1 MKRMKRNSILPIL
14 VLTSIMGISSCS
26 TDYMAYDVG
35 LKDGIYFITDSVNYQ
50 FGMNAIAV
58 RLLGTPKHY
67 DRKFGIELVEEET
80 TAEEGLHYKLIDT
93 FVIPADMVIGKVS
106 FILHRYLDPE
116 LTKRAFVVKMRLVEN
131 ENFRLVMNDEC
142 KLEFSDTELLRPRW
156 WSERH
161 FG

>member
-50 FGMNAIAV
+50 FGMKVGEDFNYAIAV

-67 DRKFGIELVEEET
+67 DRKFGIELVEEQT
-80 TAEEGLHYKLIDT
+80 QAEEGLHYTLIDT
-93 FVIPADMVIGKVS
+93 LVFPPDMVIG
-106 FILHRYLDPE
+106 
-116 LTKRAFVVKMRLVEN
+116 
-131 ENFRLVMNDEC
+131 
-142 KLEFSDTELLRPRW
+142 
-156 WSERH
+156 
-161 FG
+161 